1 MNHSLSHAAVVACMC
16 AGSLSATQPRPVPTP
31 TPTADSVRL
40 RALRSAFEA
49 ARPFPVTQASLQ
61 QLVDRQ
67 LALPAK
73 LTGAQAAQMQ
83 QIAQLARRGPSP
95 SLQRNWEQLLRSLPK
110 ETTASDVETLV
121 QWVLRETYRETAEDL
136 RSAAEKVKKTN
147 GTKAAIRS
155 DLEKAR
161 SRTPA
166 SGTADASVKQL
177 EDRLNQVGDDAQ
189 LANVDLQNALQK
201 AQQTLAMVSE
211 ISKLINDTTM
221 AVLRKIGG

>member
-1 MNHSLSHAAVVACMC
+1 MNHSLSFAAVVACLC
-16 AGSLSATQPRPVPTP
+16 AGSLSATQARPVPTP
-31 TPTADSVRL
+31 TPTADIVRF
-40 RALRSAFEA
+40 RALRPALEA

-67 LALPAK
+67 LALPAR

-83 QIAQLARRGPSP
+83 QIAHLARGGPSP
-95 SLQRNWEQLLRSLPK
+95 SLQRNWEQLVLSLPK

-121 QWVLRETYRETAEDL
+121 QWVLRESYRGTAEDL

-147 GTKAAIRS
+147 GAKASIRS
-155 DLEKAR
+155 ELEKAR
-161 SRTPA
+161 SRTPGI
-166 SGTADASVKQL
+166 GTTDASVKQL
-177 EDRLNQVGDDAQ
+177 EDRLKQAGDDAQ
-189 LANVDLQNALQK
+189 LANVDLQNVFQK
-201 AQQTLAMVSE
+201 AQQLVAMLSE

>member
-1 MNHSLSHAAVVACMC
+1 MNHFLSLAAIVACMG
-16 AGSLSATQPRPVPTP
+16 AGLLSATQARPVPIP

-40 RALRSAFEA
+40 RALRSAFES

-61 QLVDRQ
+61 HLVDRQ
-67 LALPAK
+67 LALPAR

-95 SLQRNWEQLLRSLPK
+95 SLQRNWEQLVLSLPK
-110 ETTASDVETLV
+110 ETTASDVENLM
-121 QWVLRETYRETAEDL
+121 QWVLRETYREAAEDL

-155 DLEKAR
+155 ELEKAR

-177 EDRLNQVGDDAQ
+177 EDRLNQAGDDAQ
-189 LANVDLQNALQK
+189 LANIDFQSALQK
-201 AQQTLAMVSE
+201 AQQSVAMLSE
-211 ISKLINDTTM
+211 ISKLISDTSM